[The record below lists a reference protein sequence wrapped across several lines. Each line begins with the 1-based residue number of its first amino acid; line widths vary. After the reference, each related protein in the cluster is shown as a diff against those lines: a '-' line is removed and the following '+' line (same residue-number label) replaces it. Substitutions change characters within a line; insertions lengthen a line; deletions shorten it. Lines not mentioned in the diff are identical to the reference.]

1 MLWVYIGKGMKVIS
15 LNDEE
20 LFHYKGQFWLGDLA
34 ILGNSQQGHFGGL
47 QSPCQIEC
55 YFMRDENLIHLNIIT
70 L

>member
-47 QSPCQIEC
+47 QSPCQS
-55 YFMRDENLIHLNIIT
+55 
-70 L
+70 